1 MGEKERL
8 HDDVCVWRATRSTAA
23 SRRVVA
29 KSTAKDAPTN
39 DFERVVAKER
49 KQQPVANV
57 FFFFVFVFFVVFF
70 LLFEE
75 EKRQQLFVERV
86 SERRAGKC

>member
-49 KQQPVANV
+49 KQKHEQPAANV
-57 FFFFVFVFFVVFF
+57 FVFVFFLF
-70 LLFEE
+70 FEE

>member
-1 MGEKERL
+1 MGEKESDD
-8 HDDVCVWRATRSTAA
+8 DDVCVWRATRSTAA

-29 KSTAKDAPTN
+29 STAKGAPTN

-49 KQQPVANV
+49 KQKHEQPAANV
-57 FFFFVFVFFVVFF
+57 FFVVFFVVFF
-70 LLFEE
+70 LFFEE

>member
-8 HDDVCVWRATRSTAA
+8 NDDVCVWRATRSTAA

-49 KQQPVANV
+49 KQKHEQPAAN
-57 FFFFVFVFFVVFF
+57 VFFVVFF
-70 LLFEE
+70 LFFEE